1 MLNYIWLAMII
12 LAVILGGINGKIE
25 DVTKSAIDSAGNAV
39 VIAIGLIGIMALWL
53 GIVKIAEDLGI
64 TRQTVAKK
72 IEQMHA
78 SGLMISFF
86 PKMEPELLG
95 LSIQAYILMREDP
108 RSDCRKETEE
118 IVKSY
123 PQVAEFQRI
132 FGKYD
137 SIAKVLV
144 KNNKELSDLVKK
156 IHNLNGV
163 KETETFIV
171 HSTVK
176 DKPDD
181 PFKKALTQEA
191 KCFSIY

>member
-1 MLNYIWLAMII
+1 MLKIKDLEKKI
-12 LAVILGGINGKIE
+12 LLNLLEKGQRPIL
-25 DVTKSAIDSAGNAV
+25 
-39 VIAIGLIGIMALWL
+39 
-53 GIVKIAEDLGI
+53 KIAEDLGV

-78 SGLMISFF
+78 SGLILSFF
-86 PKMEPELLG
+86 PKIETEILG

-108 RSDCRKETEE
+108 RNECRKETEE
-118 IVKSY
+118 IVQSY
-123 PQVAEFQRI
+123 PQVSEFQRI

-144 KNNKELSDLVKK
+144 KDNKELTDLVKK
-156 IHNLNGV
+156 IHDLNGV

-176 DKPDD
+176 DKPED
-181 PFKKALTQEA
+181 PIKKILTT
-191 KCFSIY
+191 

>member
-1 MLNYIWLAMII
+1 VLIAGWKSL
-12 LAVILGGINGKIE
+12 
-25 DVTKSAIDSAGNAV
+25 KSANTFKGYVNKMLSVKDLEKKILLNLLENGQRP
-39 VIAIGLIGIMALWL
+39 
-53 GIVKIAEDLGI
+53 IVKIAEDLGV

-72 IEQMHA
+72 IKQMRA

-86 PKMEPELLG
+86 PKMEPEILG

-118 IVKSY
+118 IVKSF

-144 KNNKELSDLVKK
+144 KNNKELINLIKK
-156 IHNLNGV
+156 IHELDGV

-171 HSTVK
+171 HSTIK
-176 DKPDD
+176 DKPED
-181 PFKKALTQEA
+181 PIKKALTQ
-191 KCFSIY
+191 